1 MVDQWKPA
9 EVGCQGGR
17 AGVPSWYQLTDPN
30 WNSSN
35 WKVVTKLSNS
45 FSLGPPSEVAV
56 VTIVTVVTLANV
68 TVYLDK

>member
-17 AGVPSWYQLTDPN
+17 AGVPSWHQLTDPN

-45 FSLGPPSEVAV
+45 FSLGTPSEVAV
-56 VTIVTVVTLANV
+56 MTIVTVVTLANV

>member
-1 MVDQWKPA
+1 M

-17 AGVPSWYQLTDPN
+17 AGVPSWYQLIDPN

-35 WKVVTKLSNS
+35 WKVVIKLTNS
-45 FSLGPPSEVAV
+45 FSLGMPSEVAV
-56 VTIVTVVTLANV
+56 MTIVTVVTLANV

>member
-1 MVDQWKPA
+1 MVDQWKPV

-17 AGVPSWYQLTDPN
+17 AGVPSWCQLTDPN

-45 FSLGPPSEVAV
+45 FSLGMPSGIAV